1 MRIPRGC
8 ERPDMKATY
17 LAIMLFFLFVSLD
30 TPVSVSLMLGVVI
43 AVVAFDVYPLM
54 SIATLFYSALDSY
67 LLVAIPLFMLAGAAM
82 SHGGI
87 AHRIF
92 NFSESLLGFMPGS
105 LGSVNV
111 MGSLLF
117 SGMSGSSV
125 ADVAGLGPIEIREMV
140 KRNYPLPYATAI
152 TLASSTLGVV
162 IPPSI
167 LMIIYATIANV
178 SVGKALAAGL
188 IPGIFIGLLLIAV
201 NTWFAIRKKWSPTMA
216 FSLKRVASSSLSG
229 IPALLAPAII
239 LGGIFGGAFTPTEA
253 SAIALVYC
261 LLISALVYREL
272 DGGKLNRIV
281 YEGGRTTG
289 IVALELASGLLFSN
303 LMTIE
308 GIPEIM
314 TGAITGV
321 SQSPYVIMLLINITL
336 LLAGMLLNPGFSI
349 IVFTPLLLPLAET
362 AGFDA
367 LHFGVIMVA
376 NLALGLIT
384 PPVGACLYVGSVISG
399 LPVERL
405 IREILPFY
413 IVLLVGLLVIIL
425 LPPMSQGFANLIYDG
440 L

>member
-1 MRIPRGC
+1 
-8 ERPDMKATY
+8 MKATY
-17 LAIMLFFLFVSLD
+17 LSVILFVLFVSLN
-30 TPVSVSLMLGVVI
+30 TPVSVSLILGIVI
-43 AVVAFDVYPLM
+43 SVVAFDLYPLM
-54 SIATLFYSALDSY
+54 SVATLFYSSLDSY

-92 NFSESLLGFMPGS
+92 NFSESLLGFLPGS

-111 MGSLLF
+111 LGSVIF

-152 TLASSTLGVV
+152 TLASSTLAVV
-162 IPPSI
+162 VPPSI

-188 IPGIFIGLLLIAV
+188 IPGLLIALLLIAF
-201 NTWFAIRKKWSPTMA
+201 NTWMALRKKWSPTREL
-216 FSLKRVASSSLSG
+216 SLKEVGSTALAG
-229 IPALLAPAII
+229 LPALLAPAII
-239 LGGIFGGAFTPTEA
+239 LGGIFLGVFTPTEA

-261 LLISALVYREL
+261 LIISALIYREL
-272 DGGKLNRIV
+272 NSSKLHRIV

-314 TGAITGV
+314 TSSITGI
-321 SQSPYVIMLLINITL
+321 SGSPFIIMLLINII
-336 LLAGMLLNPGFSI
+336 LLAAGMFLNPGFSI
-349 IVFTPLLLPLAET
+349 IVFTPLLLPLAQS
-362 AGFDA
+362 AGFDP
-367 LHFGVIMVA
+367 LHFGVIMTA

-405 IREILPFY
+405 VRETFPFY
-413 IVLLVGLLVIIL
+413 LILTFGLILIIL
-425 LPPMSQGFANLIYDG
+425 LPQMSRGFVDLVYG
-440 L
+440 TS

>member
-1 MRIPRGC
+1 
-8 ERPDMKATY
+8 MKATY
-17 LAIMLFFLFVSLD
+17 LAVILFFIFISLNA
-30 TPVSVSLMLGVVI
+30 PVSVGLILGIVI
-43 AVVAFDVYPLM
+43 SVSVFDVYPLA
-54 SIATLFYSALDSY
+54 SVATLFYSALDSY

-92 NFSESLLGFMPGS
+92 NFSESVLGFMPGS

-111 MGSLLF
+111 MASVLF

-152 TLASSTLGVV
+152 TLASSTLAVI

-188 IPGIFIGLLLIAV
+188 VPGLLIALLLMIL
-201 NTWFAIRKKWSPTMA
+201 NTWFAVRKKWSPTMG
-216 FSLKRVASSSLSG
+216 FSLRKVATSGLSG
-229 IPALLAPAII
+229 VPALLAPAII
-239 LGGIFGGAFTPTEA
+239 LGGIFMGVFTPTEA

-261 LLISALVYREL
+261 LLISALIYREL
-272 DGGKLNRIV
+272 DSGKLHRVV
-281 YEGGRTTG
+281 YESGRTTG
-289 IVALELASGLLFSN
+289 IVALELGSGLLFSN
-303 LMTIE
+303 LMTLE

-314 TGAITGV
+314 SSNIT
-321 SQSPYVIMLLINITL
+321 SLSHNPYVIMLLINIL
-336 LLAGMLLNPGFSI
+336 LLIAGMFLNPGFSI
-349 IVFTPLLLPLAET
+349 IVFTPLLLPLAQS
-362 AGFDA
+362 AGYDA
-367 LHFGVIMVA
+367 LHFGVIMIS

-399 LPVERL
+399 LSVEKL
-405 IREILPFY
+405 AKEILPFY
-413 IVLLVGLLVIIL
+413 AVLFIGLIIIIL
-425 LPPMSQGFANLIYDG
+425 LPQLSEGFVDFVYG
-440 L
+440 

>member
-1 MRIPRGC
+1 
-8 ERPDMKATY
+8 
-17 LAIMLFFLFVSLD
+17 
-30 TPVSVSLMLGVVI
+30 
-43 AVVAFDVYPLM
+43 
-54 SIATLFYSALDSY
+54 
-67 LLVAIPLFMLAGAAM
+67 MLAGAAM

-87 AHRIF
+87 ANRIF
-92 NFSESLLGFMPGS
+92 NFSESILGFLPGS

-111 MGSLLF
+111 LGSVLF

-125 ADVAGLGPIEIREMV
+125 ADIAGLGPIEIREMV

-152 TLASSTLGVV
+152 TLASSTLAVV

-188 IPGIFIGLLLIAV
+188 IPGLFIALLLIAY
-201 NTWFAIRKKWSPTMA
+201 NTWVAFRNKWSRTKP
-216 FSLKRVASSSLSG
+216 FSMKEVGSTALFGV
-229 IPALLAPAII
+229 PALLAPVII
-239 LGGIFGGAFTPTEA
+239 LGGIFLGVFTPTEA

-261 LLISALVYREL
+261 LIISALVYREL
-272 DGGKLNRIV
+272 NSGKLHRIV

-314 TGAITGV
+314 TSNITGV
-321 SQSPYVIMLLINITL
+321 SDSPLVIMLLINVTL
-336 LLAGMLLNPGFSI
+336 LLAGMFLNPGFSI
-349 IVFTPLLLPLAET
+349 IVFTPLLLPLAQS
-362 AGFDA
+362 AGFDP
-367 LHFGVIMVA
+367 LHFGVIMTA

-384 PPVGACLYVGSVISG
+384 PPVGACLYVGSAISG

-405 IREILPFY
+405 IKETFPFY
-413 IVLLVGLLVIIL
+413 LIMLLGLVMIIL
-425 LPPMSQGFANLIYDG
+425 VPQMSQGFVDLVYG
-440 L
+440 S

>member
-1 MRIPRGC
+1 
-8 ERPDMKATY
+8 MKATY
-17 LAIMLFFLFVSLD
+17 LAIILFILFVSLD
-30 TPVSVSLMLGVVI
+30 TPISVSLILGIMLSVWV
-43 AVVAFDVYPLM
+43 FDLYPLI
-54 SIATLFYSALDSY
+54 SVATLFYSALDSY

-92 NFSESLLGFMPGS
+92 NFSESLLGFLPGS
-105 LGSVNV
+105 LGSVNIL
-111 MGSLLF
+111 GSMLF

-125 ADVAGLGPIEIREMV
+125 ADIAGLGPIEIREMV

-152 TLASSTLGVV
+152 TLASSTLAVI

-167 LMIIYATIANV
+167 LLIIYATIANV

-188 IPGIFIGLLLIAV
+188 MPGILIAFLLIAL
-201 NTWFAIRKKWSPTMA
+201 NTWFAIKKKWARTMP
-216 FSLKRVASSSLSG
+216 FSFRRVATTSISG
-229 IPALLAPAII
+229 FPALLAPAII
-239 LGGIFGGAFTPTEA
+239 LGGIFTGVFTPTEA

-272 DGGKLNRIV
+272 SGRKLHQIV

-308 GIPEIM
+308 GIPEIL
-314 TGAITGV
+314 TETITTA
-321 SQSPYVIMLLINITL
+321 SSHPYIIMLMINVTL
-336 LLAGMLLNPGFSI
+336 LLAGTFLNPGFSI
-349 IVFTPLLLPLAET
+349 IVFTPLLLPLAQT

-399 LPVERL
+399 LPVEKL
-405 IREILPFY
+405 IRETLPFY
-413 IVLLVGLLVIIL
+413 FLLILGLIVIIL
-425 LPPMSQGFANLIYDG
+425 IPGLSTGFVAWMYG
-440 L
+440 

>member
-1 MRIPRGC
+1 
-8 ERPDMKATY
+8 MKATY
-17 LAIMLFFLFVSLD
+17 LAILLFALFVALD
-30 TPVSVSLMLGVVI
+30 TPVSVSLILGIVISI
-43 AVVAFDVYPLM
+43 AVFDLYPLM
-54 SIATLFYSALDSY
+54 TVATLFYSALDSY

-92 NFSESLLGFMPGS
+92 NFSESVLGFLPGS
-105 LGSVNV
+105 LGAVNV
-111 MGSLLF
+111 MGSALF

-152 TLASSTLGVV
+152 TLASSTLAVI

-167 LMIIYATIANV
+167 LMIIYAAIANV

-188 IPGIFIGLLLIAV
+188 VPGLLIALLLILL
-201 NTWFAIRKKWSPTMA
+201 NTWFALKNQWARTIP
-216 FSLKRVASSSLSG
+216 FSLKAVVTTGVSG
-229 IPALLAPAII
+229 MPALLAPAII
-239 LGGIFGGAFTPTEA
+239 LGGIFAGFFTPTEA
-253 SAIALVYC
+253 SAVALVYC
-261 LLISALVYREL
+261 LLVSALVYREL
-272 DGGKLNRIV
+272 DRSKLHRIV

-308 GIPEIM
+308 GIPDLM
-314 TGAITGV
+314 TASMTDV
-321 SQSPYVIMLLINITL
+321 SDNPYIIMLMINATL

-349 IVFTPLLLPLAET
+349 IVFTPLLLPLAQS
-362 AGFDA
+362 AGFGV
-367 LHFGVIMVA
+367 LHFGVIMTA

-399 LPVERL
+399 LPVEKL
-405 IREILPFY
+405 IRETLPFY
-413 IVLLVGLLVIIL
+413 AVLCLGLILIVLFPQLTE
-425 LPPMSQGFANLIYDG
+425 GFVNVVYG
-440 L
+440 K